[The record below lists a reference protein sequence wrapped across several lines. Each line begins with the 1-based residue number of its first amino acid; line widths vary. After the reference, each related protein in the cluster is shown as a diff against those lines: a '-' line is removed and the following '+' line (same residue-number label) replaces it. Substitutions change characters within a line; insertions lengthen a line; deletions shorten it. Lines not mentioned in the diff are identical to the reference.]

1 MPVAFMKPRSGSRL
15 RFVGALV
22 SSFLFFLLLV
32 VSPMQQQGLRVQE
45 ERVLEEQVL
54 EDHVVEE
61 QEETNGDKGC
71 SKSKFDA
78 AVALTYDLATTT
90 SHGKERK
97 PFDLETWSQ
106 RTAGGLTDRD
116 RSLLAEIYGKAESVF
131 EYGLGESTYIA
142 NHVGVPR
149 YAGIDSDAAW
159 VAMAREKV
167 DSRFRF
173 YFADIG
179 ETAAWGYP
187 KTTLTK
193 SIHDY
198 QVQPLQTELL
208 SFDVYMV
215 DGRWRLPCLLLSFLH
230 ASARGAKP
238 EDTIVLLHDCIKK
251 EHTVSEG
258 MMGDRRIRPE
268 YARAD
273 HLLLLEAHSGNK
285 LCVYK
290 RRQETTDAQ
299 LFELWE
305 QQYTEV
311 KRR

>member
-1 MPVAFMKPRSGSRL
+1 
-15 RFVGALV
+15 
-22 SSFLFFLLLV
+22 
-32 VSPMQQQGLRVQE
+32 
-45 ERVLEEQVL
+45 
-54 EDHVVEE
+54 
-61 QEETNGDKGC
+61 
-71 SKSKFDA
+71 
-78 AVALTYDLATTT
+78 
-90 SHGKERK
+90 
-97 PFDLETWSQ
+97 
-106 RTAGGLTDRD
+106 
-116 RSLLAEIYGKAESVF
+116 LLAEIYGKAESVF

-149 YAGIDSDAAW
+149 YAGIDSDASW

-208 SFDVYMV
+208 PFDVYMV

-238 EDTIVLLHDCIKK
+238 EDTIVLLHDCIKR
-251 EHTVSEG
+251 EHTVPG
-258 MMGDRRIRPE
+258 GLPNNKIIRQE
-268 YARAD
+268 YTRAD
-273 HLLLLEAHSGNK
+273 HLLQLEAHSGNY

-290 RRQETTDAQ
+290 RRPETTDAQ